1 MLPPERASAFG
12 RGFMARLGPRL
23 DAHSKIRRNIRRAF
37 PEKSAQNKRILAY
50 GAWSAF
56 GQVLAE
62 YPHLETLCRQEADER
77 LEVVVKDESA
87 RWYRKEAP
95 AVFVTAHLG
104 NWELSG
110 VPLGIMGVPLTAV
123 YTPNPN
129 PRIDAMI
136 QGRRRALFC
145 EMITKD
151 AGVRELIRHLEK
163 GRSLGL
169 LVDQRVDSGE
179 PVPFFGRPSLTT
191 LVPARLALKL
201 GLDMVPTRVE
211 RLPGGRFRVTYF
223 DAVKPRDPEQ
233 DRYRQALDMMGQV
246 NALFESWIRMRPS
259 QWHCIKRRWSKLS
272 HAT

>member
-1 MLPPERASAFG
+1 
-12 RGFMARLGPRL
+12 MARIGPKL
-23 DAHSKIRRNIRRAF
+23 DGHTKLRRNVNRAF
-37 PEKSAQNKRILAY
+37 PERSPHARRLLAR
-50 GAWSAF
+50 GAWGAF

-62 YPHLETLCRQEADER
+62 YPHLETLCRHEADER
-77 LEVVVKDESA
+77 LEVVVYDESA
-87 RWYRKEAP
+87 RWYRKERP
-95 AVFVTAHLG
+95 AVFVTGHLG
-104 NWELSG
+104 NWEMSG

-129 PRIDAMI
+129 PLIDAMI
-136 QGRRRALFC
+136 QERRRALFC

-151 AGVRELIRHLEK
+151 SGVRELIRQLER

-201 GLDMVPTRVE
+201 GLEMVPTRVE
-211 RLPGGRFRVTYF
+211 RLPGGRFRVNF
-223 DAVKPRDPEQ
+223 LEAVSPRDRTQ
-233 DRYRQALDMMGQV
+233 DRHKQAFDMMSQV

-259 QWHCIKRRWSKLS
+259 QWHCMKRRWSKLP
-272 HAT
+272 HPA